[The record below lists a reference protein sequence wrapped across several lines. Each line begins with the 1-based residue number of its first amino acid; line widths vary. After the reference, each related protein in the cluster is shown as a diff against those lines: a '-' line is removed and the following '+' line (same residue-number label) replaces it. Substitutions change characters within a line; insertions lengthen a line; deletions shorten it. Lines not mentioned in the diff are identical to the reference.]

1 MELVRRCPVVLVASG
16 HLHKAHDFLNDSTRY
31 IWAPATAFLVGA
43 MAPPVPGEN
52 RLGAVVY
59 EIDVGEIEAK
69 IIEVPGLSP
78 HWIDDV
84 VEEVYPRRPND

>member
-1 MELVRRCPVVLVASG
+1 MDRRARGRCRIPLPIP
-16 HLHKAHDFLNDSTRY
+16 LP
-31 IWAPATAFLVGA
+31 APKLRDNSALVGA
-43 MAPPVPGEN
+43 MAPPMAGEN

-59 EIDVGEIEAK
+59 EIDAGEIEAK

-84 VEEVYPRRPND
+84 VEEVYPRRPAN